1 MPKRIAY
8 KILIAI
14 LAATYIGAVL
24 AIVRDIPPDDVGQ
37 PE

>member
-1 MPKRIAY
+1 MKRIAY
-8 KILIAI
+8 KFLIAV

-24 AIVRDIPPDDVGQ
+24 VLVRDIPSDDVGQ